1 MAFVHGK
8 GTAVSIGGD
17 DLSAFANSV
26 TFTREADT
34 HDVTTFGKNSK
45 VYAAG
50 LKDGTASIEGIY
62 DNTATTGPGAVL
74 RPLVGAAA
82 VEFVYQPEGVGSGK
96 PVATVDA
103 LVNSYEESA
112 PVADMVTWTAELQ
125 LSDDIT
131 DTTGGTP

>member
-8 GTAVSIGGD
+8 GCAVSIDGD
-17 DLSAFANSV
+17 SLSAFSNSV

-45 VYAAG
+45 VYAPG

-62 DNTATTGPGAVL
+62 DNTASTGPGAVL
-74 RPLVGAAA
+74 RPLLGAAA
-82 VEFVYQPEGVGSGK
+82 VTLVYEPEGTGSGK
-96 PVATVDA
+96 PIATVDV
-103 LVNSYEESA
+103 LVSSYEETA

-125 LSDDIT
+125 LSDDIA
-131 DTTGGTP
+131 DTTGGA